1 MLSTPLSIR
10 IGSIAAS
17 PGSWHRS
24 KCNGACA
31 SCRSS
36 LAASGALADTA
47 HHSSTASVGIR
58 NGGHGA
64 MPWAIHAGCITA
76 HLQTLRSSLCS
87 LRRRLPV
94 CTQVTMHRRQGVP
107 GFRGPTR
114 CGMLGAST
122 AYATRKVARAGS
134 GANDSIGYALLLTS
148 GHCLGCHSRQRRGR
162 CLFRGGFCGH
172 LNQQHRWTIK
182 GTKEE
187 GRPRIVQTKHGLPSQ
202 LRLLPGRKE
211 RLDWRHRRA
220 ETMTSPR
227 H

>member
-1 MLSTPLSIR
+1 MGLVLLAGHLSPHLVPSRTLHMTVVP
-10 IGSIAAS
+10 
-17 PGSWHRS
+17 HRS
-24 KCNGACA
+24 G
-31 SCRSS
+31 S
-36 LAASGALADTA
+36 
-47 HHSSTASVGIR
+47 
-58 NGGHGA
+58 A
-64 MPWAIHAGCITA
+64 MVAMVPWAIHAGCITA

-94 CTQVTMHRRQGVP
+94 CTKVTMHRRQGVP
-107 GFRGPTR
+107 GFRGPTG
-114 CGMLGAST
+114 CGTLGAST

-148 GHCLGCHSRQRRGR
+148 GHCLGRHSRQRRGR

-187 GRPRIVQTKHGLPSQ
+187 GRPRIVQTKQGLPSQ